1 MQVETDLK
9 SDLSQMKA
17 IKDFYQNLIF
27 KFIRDVE
34 LFKSDEESKLFF
46 DTLNENNVEVKEQNK
61 LVRELENLDVPQLM
75 IDMANI
81 IHSHE

>member
-34 LFKSDEESKLFF
+34 LFKSDEESKIFF